1 MAKSIPSSS
10 SQTLSGGGATAVVL
24 SVVFSGLA
32 SIAVGLRFYARRVQ
46 RARVLLED
54 WLILAALVCVQEL
67 D

>member
-10 SQTLSGGGATAVVL
+10 SQTLSGGGVTAIVL
-24 SVVFSGLA
+24 SVVFSVLA
-32 SIAVGLRFYARRVQ
+32 SIAVGLRFYARRVK
-46 RARVLLED
+46 RVGVLLED